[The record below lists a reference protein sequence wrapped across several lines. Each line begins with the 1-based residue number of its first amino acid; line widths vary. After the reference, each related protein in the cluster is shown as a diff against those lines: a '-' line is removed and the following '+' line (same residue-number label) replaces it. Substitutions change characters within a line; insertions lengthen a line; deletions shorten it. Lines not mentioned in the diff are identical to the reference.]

1 MTGFPFFVRNC
12 KQPSGER
19 EMVEKGNGKK
29 EMEKIVN
36 RFEKRQ
42 DEKLKALEDRV
53 VHQFHVV
60 SEGLMDHVKLLA
72 EGHAGI
78 LNRLD
83 QMENENERQ
92 HLETRSLIK
101 LSFAELDRR
110 VSDLESQMKEMK
122 EWKRQVESRFQI

>member
-1 MTGFPFFVRNC
+1 
-12 KQPSGER
+12 
-19 EMVEKGNGKK
+19 MVEKGNGKK